1 MVARRPRVMESS
13 EGEVMKFNAE
23 QMTEYLNMEA
33 AYRGMTIHFQ
43 NIVEEDMT
51 EEEYADICR
60 RYAYATIQ
68 MVKLRSFVRGPKV

>member
-1 MVARRPRVMESS
+1 
-13 EGEVMKFNAE
+13 MKFNAE

-33 AYRGMTIHFQ
+33 QYKRMDKAFQ
-43 NIVEEDMT
+43 YVRPEDYS
-51 EEEYADICR
+51 EKDYEDICR

>member
-1 MVARRPRVMESS
+1 MGKMKRKHE
-13 EGEVMKFNAE
+13 EVMKFNAE

-33 AYRGMTIHFQ
+33 QYRDMTRHFQ
-43 NIVEEDMT
+43 NITNQDMT
-51 EEEYADICR
+51 GEEYAEICR

>member
-1 MVARRPRVMESS
+1 MNMGKMKRKHE
-13 EGEVMKFNAE
+13 EVMKFNAE

-33 AYRGMTIHFQ
+33 QYRDMTRHFQ
-43 NIVEEDMT
+43 NITNQDLT
-51 EEEYADICR
+51 GEEYAEICR